1 MIMTGSPAASLLATC
16 GSDPTGLTS
25 PFGGRHGTRL
35 KILAAV
41 VATSFTLSI
50 ALRVRLF
57 GCAGFAWSTAATLP
71 APGATMAGDAGAFAS
86 SDRALSGGGVC
97 WAAWAVCAPAGT
109 ADAGVSSTSAA
120 SASAASEAVFQR
132 GRGQLIKNA

>member
-50 ALRVRLF
+50 ALPVRLF

-71 APGATMAGDAGAFAS
+71 APAGATVAGDAGAFAS
-86 SDRALSGGGVC
+86 SDRALSGGVC

-109 ADAGVSSTSAA
+109 ADAGVNSTNAA
-120 SASAASEAVFQR
+120 SADAASEAVFQR
-132 GRGQLIKNA
+132 GRG